1 MAYALTMR
9 ARVLGSA
16 PAALAAGFAI
26 AAMAGPA
33 TVPASALADPADVAT
48 TQAYLQANYA
58 LVSYFAS
65 HIPAARAELS
75 SVLAGVRR
83 ECPSAAA
90 GSPEN
95 VDSEQL
101 SNEVIG
107 TMVTTVVQ
115 RNLAP
120 IRTAIR
126 ATAHLRWS
134 NRALTGD
141 IQSYAAKGKA
151 LTSLAVPHLC
161 ADVKA
166 WAAGDFE
173 TLPAPTASFAPRFMS
188 VWVAPGYLPAAL
200 SAYETAED
208 RTLAHRTAQLEEQW
222 SEFEAFEVETW
233 GKVMDVLELWP

>member
-1 MAYALTMR
+1 MAAGL
-9 ARVLGSA
+9 AV
-16 PAALAAGFAI
+16 AALAGWAVA
-26 AAMAGPA
+26 
-33 TVPASALADPADVAT
+33 PASAAADAADVAA
-48 TQAYLQANYA
+48 TQTYVQANYA
-58 LVSYFAS
+58 LVRYFTS

-107 TMVTTVVQ
+107 TMVTTVIQ
-115 RNLAP
+115 RNLPP

-126 ATAHLRWS
+126 ATEHLRWS
-134 NRALTGD
+134 NGALTRA
-141 IQSYAAKGKA
+141 IQAYVAKGKA
-151 LTSLAVPHLC
+151 LASLAVPHLC

-166 WAAGDFE
+166 WVAGAFE
-173 TLPAPTASFAPRFMS
+173 TLPASTASFAPRFMS

-208 RTLAHRTAQLEEQW
+208 RVLAQHTAQLEEQW
-222 SEFEAFEVETW
+222 TEFEAYEVETW
-233 GKVMDVLELWP
+233 GNIMNALVLQP

>member
-1 MAYALTMR
+1 MRVRALR
-9 ARVLGSA
+9 SLPAVLTG
-16 PAALAAGFAI
+16 LAIGTTAGL
-26 AAMAGPA
+26 
-33 TVPASALADPADVAT
+33 TVVPASALADAADIAAT
-48 TQAYLQANYA
+48 QTYLQANYA
-58 LVSYFAS
+58 LVHYFTS
-65 HIPAARAELS
+65 HIPAARAELA
-75 SVLAGVRR
+75 SVLSGVRR

-90 GSPEN
+90 GSPED

-107 TMVTTVVQ
+107 TMVTTVIQ
-115 RNLAP
+115 HNLAP

-134 NRALTGD
+134 NYALTRTV
-141 IQSYAAKGKA
+141 QAYVAKGKV

-166 WAAGDFE
+166 WAAGGFE
-173 TLPAPTASFAPRFMS
+173 TLPASTASFAPRFMS

-208 RTLAHRTAQLEEQW
+208 RTLAHRTVQLEEQW
-222 SEFEAFEVETW
+222 TEFEAYEVETW
-233 GKVMDVLELWP
+233 GKIMNALVLEP

>member
-1 MAYALTMR
+1 MRVGALLPLL
-9 ARVLGSA
+9 AAAAGLAIGPS
-16 PAALAAGFAI
+16 AALAD
-26 AAMAGPA
+26 
-33 TVPASALADPADVAT
+33 TADVAA
-48 TQAYLQANYA
+48 TQTYLQANYA
-58 LVSYFAS
+58 FVRYFTS
-65 HIPAARAELS
+65 HIPAARAEIS

-115 RNLAP
+115 HNLPP

-134 NRALTGD
+134 NGALTRA
-141 IQSYAAKGKA
+141 IQAYAAKGKV

-166 WAAGDFE
+166 WVAGDFQ
-173 TLPAPTASFAPRFMS
+173 TLPASTASFAPRFMS

-200 SAYETAED
+200 SPYETAED

-222 SEFEAFEVETW
+222 TEFEAYEVETW
-233 GKVMDVLELWP
+233 GKIMNALVLQP

>member
-1 MAYALTMR
+1 MRVGALLPLL
-9 ARVLGSA
+9 AAAAGLAIGPS
-16 PAALAAGFAI
+16 AALAD
-26 AAMAGPA
+26 
-33 TVPASALADPADVAT
+33 TADVAA
-48 TQAYLQANYA
+48 TQTYLQANYA
-58 LVSYFAS
+58 LVRYFTS

-107 TMVTTVVQ
+107 AMVTTVIQ
-115 RNLAP
+115 HNLPP

-134 NRALTGD
+134 NGALTRAV
-141 IQSYAAKGKA
+141 QAYAAKGKV

-166 WAAGDFE
+166 WVAGDFQ
-173 TLPAPTASFAPRFMS
+173 TLPASTASFAPRFMS

-200 SAYETAED
+200 SPYETAED

-222 SEFEAFEVETW
+222 TEFEAYEVETW
-233 GKVMDVLELWP
+233 GKIMNALMLWP